1 MASLQ
6 QRLSRLAPSVQTKL
20 YSLFDKGTVSEFC
33 SRGQNGGQNGGAAA
47 LVLVSLTTSRQA
59 WVGFKGYTGLTDNHT
74 SAWCWQQRQS
84 VASKFLPSHR
94 QVLKS

>member
-33 SRGQNGGQNGGAAA
+33 SRGQNGGHNGGAAA
-47 LVLVSLTTSRQA
+47 LVLVSLLQLHVRLG
-59 WVGFKGYTGLTDNHT
+59 WG
-74 SAWCWQQRQS
+74 
-84 VASKFLPSHR
+84 SKATLG
-94 QVLKS
+94 

>member
-33 SRGQNGGQNGGAAA
+33 SRGQNGGQNGCAAA
-47 LVLVSLTTSRQA
+47 LVLVSLLQLHVRLG
-59 WVGFKGYTGLTDNHT
+59 WG
-74 SAWCWQQRQS
+74 
-84 VASKFLPSHR
+84 SKAALG
-94 QVLKS
+94 